1 MPLVPLVG
9 RVLARAGSLELIYK
23 QVVEKSLLP
32 KQVLRGHVTPAKI
45 QGVAQRAIA
54 VFM

>member
-1 MPLVPLVG
+1 MLLVPLVG
-9 RVLARAGSLELIYK
+9 GVIARAGSLELIYT
-23 QVVEKSLLP
+23 QVVEKRLLP

-54 VFM
+54 AFM